1 MREILPLD
9 RCHDRTSFDCGE
21 EPLNKYLQETAR
33 QHNEKGISKTFVC
46 VDNNSPEK
54 ILGYFTLAICEVV
67 TEGLPRKYAK
77 KLPNKVPAAKLG
89 RLAVSVE
96 CQGQKL
102 GGMLMVEAMKRTI
115 ALADNFGIVGFFV
128 DAKNDQAKRFYEG
141 YGFIELQS
149 NPLTLFLPLAT
160 LVDAFIS

>member
-1 MREILPLD
+1 MRAIVPLD
-9 RCHDRTSFDCGE
+9 KGHDRTSFDCGE
-21 EPLNKYLQETAR
+21 EALNKYLQETAR
-33 QHNEKGISKTFVC
+33 QHIDKGISKTFVC
-46 VDNNSPEK
+46 VDTDRPEI

-77 KLPNKVPAAKLG
+77 RLPSKVPAAKLG
-89 RLAVSVE
+89 RLAVSVG

-102 GGMLMVEAMKRTI
+102 GGMLMADAMKRTI

-128 DAKNDQAKRFYEG
+128 DAKNDRAKRFYEG
-141 YGFIELQS
+141 YGFIALQS

-160 LVDAFIS
+160 LVEATNS

>member
-9 RCHDRTSFDCGE
+9 RGHDRTSFDCGE
-21 EPLNKYLQETAR
+21 EALNKYLQETAK

-46 VDNNSPEK
+46 VDTDSPEK

-77 KLPNKVPAAKLG
+77 RLPNKVPSAKLG

-102 GGMLMVEAMKRTI
+102 GGLLMVEAMKRTI

-160 LVDAFIS
+160 LVDAFS